1 MYITYLSFDRQSD
14 AAILSRCRFKTPP
27 DPRRS
32 IYLFR
37 FFTIIFHDMHTVQ
50 KAFCLF
56 YFLFTFFLSTYNP
69 QSFVLIFITYD

>member
-37 FFTIIFHDMHTVQ
+37 FFIIISHDMHTVQ
-50 KAFCLF
+50 KAFCLSLIHIF
-56 YFLFTFFLSTYNP
+56 FKYVQLFSFL
-69 QSFVLIFITYD
+69 